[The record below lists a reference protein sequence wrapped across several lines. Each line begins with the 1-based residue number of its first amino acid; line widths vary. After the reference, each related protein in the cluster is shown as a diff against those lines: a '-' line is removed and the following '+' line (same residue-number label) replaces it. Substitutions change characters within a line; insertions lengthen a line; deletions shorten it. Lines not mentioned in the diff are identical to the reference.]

1 MEAGSRSRPGGVHQ
15 PVLLAETLEWL
26 APAAGA
32 GFMVDGT
39 LGLGGHAA
47 AFLDQYPELTMLGI
61 DVDQELL
68 ELARQRLARFGDRV
82 QLAVGWCADALVAH
96 APAKADLRPADL
108 RPADLRPADS
118 GRYIDRFLLD
128 LGVSLHHFHASGR
141 GFSIRGD
148 EPLDM
153 RLDRQA
159 PRTAADIVNEEP
171 QTELANLLFELGGE
185 RRSRR
190 IAAAIVASRRGQ
202 RIMTT
207 AQLEQL
213 IWQATSARERHG
225 RIHPATRTFQAL
237 RIAVN
242 DELGQLAAALHA
254 GVARLRPLGRV
265 AVISFHSLEDRI
277 VKAFF
282 RDSEQLR
289 VLTAK
294 PLQAGADE
302 RVANPPSRSAR
313 LRVAEL
319 SEAAA

>member
-1 MEAGSRSRPGGVHQ
+1 MEAGSPSRPAGVHQ

-26 APAAGA
+26 APAPGPA
-32 GFMVDGT
+32 FMVDGT

-47 AFLDQYPELTMLGI
+47 AFLDRYPQITLLGI
-61 DVDQELL
+61 DVDEELL
-68 ELARQRLARFGDRV
+68 AQARTRLRRFGERV
-82 QLAVGWCADALVAH
+82 QLAVGWCADALAG
-96 APAKADLRPADL
+96 AAASP
-108 RPADLRPADS
+108 
-118 GRYIDRFLLD
+118 GRRVDRLLLD

-171 QTELANLLFELGGE
+171 ETELANLLFELGGE

-190 IAAAIVASRRGQ
+190 IAAAIVASRRSE

-207 AQLEQL
+207 AQLEEL
-213 IWQATSARERHG
+213 VWRATPARERHG

-242 DELGQLAAALHA
+242 DELGQLAAALRA
-254 GVARLRPLGRV
+254 GLACLGPRGRV
-265 AVISFHSLEDRI
+265 GVISFHSLEDRI

-282 RDSEQLR
+282 RDSEELR

-294 PLQAGADE
+294 PLRAGEQE

-313 LRVAEL
+313 LRVAER